1 MLFSIII
8 PVYNVEK
15 YLNQCVDS
23 VLVQDFTDYEII
35 LVDDGSTDNS
45 PTICDKYAEKYTQIK
60 VIHKTNGGLS
70 DARNFGIKKAQGDY
84 LIFLDSDDFWVGKRI
99 LLEINDLIKEKDPD
113 LIITGYTLYF
123 SEKNKKLS
131 IDFSL
136 VKELSTDFVKDSY
149 YLVSNNI
156 YEFLACNKIVKRNII
171 INNNIFFPKGK
182 FSEDMPWNYKLVDF
196 IKKYSVYKNNF
207 YYYRQNREGQITGNI
222 KIKNVEDIKSV
233 VDDNLPLLKK
243 EDILFDFKIKYLL
256 DAYTLTFHRFFEL
269 PKEEQKL
276 IMQEIKQF
284 MNFDKNFILEIQK
297 HKFSSLSKWIKYN
310 LYRLLG
316 TYKAIY
322 ITRNL
327 NRLLKRL

>member
-15 YLNQCVDS
+15 YLNQCIDS
-23 VLVQDFTDYEII
+23 VLAQDFTDYEVI
-35 LVDDGSTDNS
+35 LVDDGSTDTS
-45 PTICDKYAEKYTQIK
+45 SAICDDYAKKFTQIK

-70 DARNFGIKKAQGDY
+70 DARNFGIKEAQGDY
-84 LIFLDSDDFWVGKRI
+84 LMFLDSDDFWNGRNI
-99 LLEINDLIKEKDPD
+99 LTEIHNIIKGNNPD

-123 SEKNKKLS
+123 SEHNKKLS
-131 IDFSL
+131 TDFSL
-136 VKELSTDFVKDSY
+136 IKELKTDFIEDSY
-149 YLVSNNI
+149 YLVHNDF

-276 IMQEIKQF
+276 IKQEIKQF
-284 MNFDKNFILEIQK
+284 MDFDKNFILEIQK

-316 TYKAIY
+316 TYKTIY

>member
-15 YLNQCVDS
+15 YLNQCIDS
-23 VLVQDFTDYEII
+23 VLAQEFTDYEVI
-35 LVDDGSTDNS
+35 LVDDGSTDGS
-45 PTICDKYAEKYTQIK
+45 SAICDEYVQKYNQIK

-70 DARNFGIKKAQGDY
+70 DARNFGIKEAQGDY
-84 LIFLDSDDFWVGKRI
+84 LIFLDSDDFWNGATI
-99 LLEINDLIKEKDPD
+99 LYEINKIIKKENPD

-123 SEKNKKLS
+123 SEHNKKLS
-131 IDFSL
+131 TDFSL
-136 VKELSTDFVKDSY
+136 VKELTTDFIKDSY
-149 YLVSNNI
+149 YLVNNNI

-182 FSEDMPWNYKLVDF
+182 FSEDMPWNYKLVDY
-196 IKKYSVYKNNF
+196 IKRYALYRSNF
-207 YYYRQNREGQITGNI
+207 YYYRQNREGQITRSI

-233 VDDNLPLLKK
+233 VDNNLGLLKK
-243 EDILFDFKIKYLL
+243 EDVLFDFKIRYLL

-269 PKEEQKL
+269 SKKEQFLIKQK
-276 IMQEIKQF
+276 IKQF
-284 MNFDKNFILEIQK
+284 MDFDRIFILEIQK
-297 HKFSSLSKWIKYN
+297 HKFLSFPKWIKYH

-316 TYKAIY
+316 TYKTVY